1 MLDHVLLEPDAP
13 ISLLLIWP
21 DKAVPVVLMVPPRQ
35 HPLHYLEFPL
45 KNDEGVRARV
55 TFTEDHLVAEVG
67 LLGEVVGQTGQLV
80 GRPVLESRQLL

>member
-1 MLDHVLLEPDAP
+1 MLDHVLLEPDTP

-35 HPLHYLEFPL
+35 HPLHYFKFPF